1 MSRMKKFF
9 EEPSIECVKL
19 YSESIADG
27 AADGQIGTG
36 TVSGDV
42 NPED

>member
-1 MSRMKKFF
+1 MKRFF

-27 AADGQIGTG
+27 GAAGNTSTEQLP
-36 TVSGDV
+36 GDV
-42 NPED
+42 ED